1 MKDTNA
7 LIKNLLKPGD
17 IRINGKRPWDIT
29 VLDPRTY
36 DRVIA
41 NGSLGA
47 GESYMDGWWDT
58 DDLVGMLT
66 RVDRAAIGD
75 QLKGDWKLLGTLAFS
90 SLKNR
95 QTQRRAWKVGRE
107 HYDLGNDLYEA
118 MLDKRMA
125 YSCGYWAEAKTLDAA
140 QEAKLDLIC
149 RKLGLK
155 KGQHILDIGCG
166 WGSFMFYAAEK
177 YGVKVTGVTVSKEQA
192 AFVAEKAKRDKLP
205 VTAKLIDY
213 RDLTGT
219 YDHVVSVGMFEH
231 VGPKNYKTYFKAAK
245 RLLKPGGL
253 FLLHTIGGNDSHAG
267 VDPWID
273 KYIFPNSALP
283 SIAQIAQAV
292 EGTLV
297 VEDWHNFGPDY
308 ALTLAAWR
316 KNFVKAYKYL
326 DHTKYDERFY
336 RMWYF
341 WLCASE
347 AGFAAHKLRLWQVV
361 LSHGD
366 LTNTYRSVR

>member
-1 MKDTNA
+1 MNEA
-7 LIKNLLKPGD
+7 ERLIKELLKPAD
-17 IRINGKRPWDIT
+17 IRLNGKRPHDIT
-29 VLDPRTY
+29 IHNPKALERVLTQ
-36 DRVIA
+36 
-41 NGSLGA
+41 GSLGA
-47 GESYMDGWWDT
+47 GESYMDGWWDS
-58 DDLVGMLT
+58 DDLVGMIT
-66 RVDRAAIGD
+66 RIDRADID
-75 QLKGDWKLLGTLAFS
+75 QRIKGDWKLLSKIALGALR
-90 SLKNR
+90 NR
-95 QTQRRAWKVGRE
+95 QTQKRSWKVGQK
-107 HYDLGNDLYEA
+107 HYDLGNDLYEI
-118 MLDKRMA
+118 MLDKRLT
-125 YSCGYWAEAKTLDAA
+125 YSCGYWAEAKSLDAA

-155 KGQHILDIGCG
+155 KGDHVLDIGCG

-192 AFVAEKAKRDKLP
+192 AFVAERAKRDKLP

-219 YDHVVSVGMFEH
+219 FDHVVSVGMFEH
-231 VGPKNYKTYFKAAK
+231 VGPKNYKTYFKAVK
-245 RLLKPGGL
+245 KLLKPGGL
-253 FLLHTIGGNDSHAG
+253 FLLHTIGGNLSRAG

-273 KYIFPNSALP
+273 KYIFPNGHLP
-283 SIAQIAQAV
+283 SVAQIAKSI

-316 KNFVKAYKYL
+316 KNFMKNYKKL
-326 DHTKYDERFY
+326 DHEKYDERFY

-366 LTNTYRSVR
+366 LTKTYRSIR